1 MQIPERAI
9 LAVAPKANPV
19 VLKDITTLEPYV
31 WTNFGLPNRKE
42 IIQFL
47 AQFVH
52 ESRGLTSFEESLYY
66 KSAERL
72 IAVWPK
78 RFNARNAQGYVRNPE
93 RLANNVY
100 AGRLGNGD
108 AASGDGWKFI
118 GRGGLQATGREW
130 YTYLSKRL
138 NYDFIADPTA
148 LALSEWALPSALAV
162 AERMKLG
169 AIPDFVKDTEKL
181 NGGRTG
187 LADRQS
193 ILAKLEKNIPNG

>member
-9 LAVAPKANPV
+9 LAVAPKANPI

-31 WTNFGLPNRKE
+31 WANFGLPNRKE
-42 IIQFL
+42 IVQFL

-52 ESRGLTSFEESLYY
+52 ESRGLTTFEESLYY
-66 KSAERL
+66 KDPKRL
-72 IAVWPK
+72 IKVWPK
-78 RFNARNAQGYVRNPE
+78 RFNAYNASSFVRNPE
-93 RLANNVY
+93 KLANNVY
-100 AGRLGNGD
+100 ANRMGNGNE
-108 AASGDGWKFI
+108 ASGDGWKFI

-130 YTYLSKRL
+130 YEYLTKRL
-138 NYDFIADPTA
+138 EYDFIKDPSA
-148 LALSEWALPSALAV
+148 LALPEWALPSALAV

-169 AIPDFVKDTEKL
+169 SIPDFVKDTEKL

-187 LADRQS
+187 LGDRQS